1 MRRLV
6 HLHSDGAAD
15 VVGRSAIR
23 CLWCSAVV
31 AVPPYRP
38 HSFFF
43 RGSAE
48 EPEGAPPHPHT
59 RTPRA
64 APRARAPRP
73 RAPPLLCLFSVS
85 GPWPDSSQA

>member
-6 HLHSDGAAD
+6 DLHSDGAAD

-48 EPEGAPPHPHT
+48 EPEGAPLQPHPHAQ
-59 RTPRA
+59 PQ
-64 APRARAPRP
+64 
-73 RAPPLLCLFSVS
+73 PPFCLSES
-85 GPWPDSSQA
+85 DPWPDRLRT